1 MPASLT
7 ILNKK
12 SASKALDNAKFQ
24 NKDVEDFHLITDAG
38 KNTITGV
45 PVALKKALATYIGN
59 KKATIILWRS

>member
-1 MPASLT
+1 MTSLQ

-12 SASKALDNAKFQ
+12 GAIKAVNDAKFQ
-24 NKDVEDFHLITDAG
+24 SKSVEDFQLITDAN

-45 PVALKKALATYIGN
+45 PPALKKELIAYIGN

>member
-1 MPASLT
+1 MTSLQ

-12 SASKALDNAKFQ
+12 GAIKAVNDAKFQ
-24 NKDVEDFHLITDAG
+24 NKSVEDFQLITDAN

-45 PVALKKALATYIGN
+45 PPALKKELIAYIGN

>member
-12 SASKALDNAKFQ
+12 GASKALDDAKFQ
-24 NKDVEDFHLITDAG
+24 NKDVQDFHLITNAS

-45 PVALKKALATYIGN
+45 PVALKKALAAYIGN

>member
-24 NKDVEDFHLITDAG
+24 NKDVQDFHLITNAS

-45 PVALKKALATYIGN
+45 PVALKKALAAYIGN